1 MRNISY
7 NPIGIIHTP
16 FKQIQNMPIQ
26 PSAASGIKGYID
38 IKEKFIEGLND
49 LDGFSHIYLL
59 YHLHLS
65 NSFKLKVIP
74 FLDNQDR
81 GLFSTRAPKR
91 PNPIGLSVVKLIKI
105 RDNIIDVENVDIV
118 DGTPLLD
125 IKPYVREMEG
135 VTDYKIGWLSS
146 YKEEMKSRI
155 SDKRFK

>member
-118 DGTPLLD
+118 DGTP
-125 IKPYVREMEG
+125 PPR
-135 VTDYKIGWLSS
+135 YKTLC
-146 YKEEMKSRI
+146 SR
-155 SDKRFK
+155 DGRCY